1 MENNPNMKAKVQSY
15 IDQPK
20 PLYYGL
26 WLYLG
31 NDNII
36 YLLDEAISTFKSR

>member
-15 IDQPK
+15 IDQPN

-26 WLYLG
+26 WLNLG
-31 NDNII
+31 MII